1 MEVDVTTFWFE
12 SKVQFLDEVGEAA
25 LVPVRA
31 EAAVHLPALG
41 VLPVQV
47 QAVEV
52 VGEEE
57 ADDLLHEGGPAAA
70 AVHQPAVL
78 VPLRVVPAADGEQ
91 HLPLLTLQCSHLLV
105 KI

>member
-1 MEVDVTTFWFE
+1 MDVDATTFWFE
-12 SKVQFLDEVGEAA
+12 SKVQFLDELRKAS
-25 LVPVRA
+25 LVLVRA

-47 QAVEV
+47 QTVEV
-52 VGEEE
+52 VCEEE
-57 ADDLLHEGGPAAA
+57 AGDLLHEGGPAAA

-78 VPLRVVPAADGEQ
+78 VPLRVVPASDGQ
-91 HLPLLTLQCSHLLV
+91 QYLPLLTLQRGHLLV